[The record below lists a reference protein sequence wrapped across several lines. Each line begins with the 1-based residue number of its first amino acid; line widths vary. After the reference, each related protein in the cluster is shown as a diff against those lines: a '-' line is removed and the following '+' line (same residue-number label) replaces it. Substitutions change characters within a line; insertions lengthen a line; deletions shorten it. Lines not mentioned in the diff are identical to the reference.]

1 MSEDPVCELHD
12 DGEHVFVIVDGQK
25 IARRGSAGSAGVGT
39 WIMLEPGWTVRN
51 LRNGKTIE
59 VTYEAATIH

>member
-25 IARRGSAGSAGVGT
+25 IAQRGSAGSAGFGT

>member
-1 MSEDPVCELHD
+1 MSENPVCELHD

-25 IARRGSAGSAGVGT
+25 IARRSRLGNATIGT
-39 WIMLEPGWTVRN
+39 WIVLEPGWTVRN

-59 VTYEAATIH
+59 VSYEAATIH

>member
-25 IARRGSAGSAGVGT
+25 IARRGSSGSAKPGT

>member
-25 IARRGSAGSAGVGT
+25 IAQRASPGTGT

>member
-25 IARRGSAGSAGVGT
+25 IARRGPAGTARAGT

>member
-1 MSEDPVCELHD
+1 MSENPVCELHD

-25 IARRGSAGSAGVGT
+25 IARRSRPGSATTGT
-39 WIMLEPGWTVRN
+39 WIVLEPGWTVRN

-59 VTYEAATIH
+59 VTYQAATIH